1 MVVVKHQ
8 GKDNHHPP
16 SISINNLLV
25 TFLGRPFALPFPW
38 ASQKQFKCFVYKY
51 FNLNQKQNL
60 SSSINIFFWP
70 TYLHFLFMNRRPW
83 VVSMLVL
90 PLSVYICF
98 HAIISI
104 IIITC
109 YCYCSSTSVEYDAI
123 NLIIYLLT
131 AFGKIAPLFCFFAD
145 ELRNKMKCCITFVW
159 SVHIILCVIFLNGNL
174 P

>member
-1 MVVVKHQ
+1 MYCVKIPYKIKHQ
-8 GKDNHHPP
+8 H
-16 SISINNLLV
+16 SFSFYLL
-25 TFLGRPFALPFPW
+25 LA
-38 ASQKQFKCFVYKY
+38 
-51 FNLNQKQNL
+51 
-60 SSSINIFFWP
+60 FFS
-70 TYLHFLFMNRRPW
+70 FFMNRSPW

-109 YCYCSSTSVEYDAI
+109 YCYCSSTSSVEYDAI

-145 ELRNKMKCCITFVW
+145 ELRNRMKCCRLQHICLVCAHHFVCHFPKW
-159 SVHIILCVIFLNGNL
+159 KLTLAAQTKHSTKSTSKFSLFCAW
-174 P
+174 

>member
-1 MVVVKHQ
+1 M
-8 GKDNHHPP
+8 
-16 SISINNLLV
+16 
-25 TFLGRPFALPFPW
+25 
-38 ASQKQFKCFVYKY
+38 YKY
-51 FNLNQKQNL
+51 FKAKKKPEASTYSFYLL
-60 SSSINIFFWP
+60 TFFS
-70 TYLHFLFMNRRPW
+70 FFMNRSPW

-109 YCYCSSTSVEYDAI
+109 YCYCSSTSSVEYDAI

-145 ELRNKMKCCITFVW
+145 ELRNRMKCCRLQHICLVCAHHFVCHFPKW
-159 SVHIILCVIFLNGNL
+159 KLTLAAQTKHSTKSTSKFSLFCAW
-174 P
+174 